1 MPPDRQGLT
10 RTTPRTTSGTRPST
24 APGRA
29 SGSASGAA
37 SGSALGSAS
46 GSASGTTLA
55 TTLGD
60 AAAPTSD
67 TRASRARY
75 RRILRFAGWNLA
87 VTWWYEL
94 FLPRIGLT
102 RIAERTR
109 SKRMRRFA
117 QRFHVLAVD
126 LGGLMIKVGQFMS
139 SRLDVLPPE
148 ITKELEGL
156 QDEVPPVPFAA
167 IRALAEAEL
176 GVSLARAFAKVD
188 ETPVAAASLGQA
200 HRAML
205 GPLDAAD
212 TGLHGVVLKV
222 QRPGIDTII
231 EVDLAALRRVGGW
244 LSRVRLISDR
254 VDMPALVEE
263 FAQTSL
269 EEIDY
274 LHEAASSERFAED
287 FDGDDRV
294 SVPAV
299 VWERT
304 TRRVLTLEDVTAIKI
319 TDTEAL
325 IAAGIDPAEVAPVFA
340 AVMFDQLFTNGFFH
354 ADPHPGNIFV
364 TPVGGNVDAV
374 TDPSGP
380 SVLPPSVLPPSV
392 RPWKLTFIDFGMM
405 GEVPSNTR
413 SGLRKMLIAAASRD
427 GKGLVDAVRDVGVLL
442 PSADTTELE
451 KAMTQL
457 FARFGGMGFAELREV
472 DPREFRAFAEQFS
485 DVVRTLPVQ
494 LPENFLLIIRA
505 MSLVSGV
512 CSALNPAFNL
522 WDSVEPYAAK
532 LLRDEGGNVVKDF
545 AKQALETAG
554 IAVRLPKRLDTLITR
569 FEDGT
574 VAVSSPAL
582 EKRVARLERTARRL
596 VSALLF
602 GALVIAGA
610 VLHAS
615 DAVFGTVLMV
625 GSIIPL
631 LHTLIAGRRDR

>member
-1 MPPDRQGLT
+1 MPPDSQDLKH
-10 RTTPRTTSGTRPST
+10 SI
-24 APGRA
+24 PGARA
-29 SGSASGAA
+29 G
-37 SGSALGSAS
+37 
-46 GSASGTTLA
+46 
-55 TTLGD
+55 
-60 AAAPTSD
+60 
-67 TRASRARY
+67 RARY

-102 RIAERTR
+102 SIAERTR

-156 QDEVPPVPFAA
+156 QDEVPPVPFLA

-176 GVSLARAFAKVD
+176 GVSLDRAFAMVD

-200 HRAML
+200 HRAIL
-205 GPLDAAD
+205 GPLDSAD
-212 TGLHGVVLKV
+212 TGLRGVVLKV

-244 LSRVRLISDR
+244 LNHVRLISDR

-274 LHEAASSERFAED
+274 LHEATSSERFAAD
-287 FDGDDRV
+287 FEGDDRV

-319 TDTEAL
+319 TDTDAL

-364 TPVGGNVDAV
+364 TPVDKTVNIPANSPADSPASSPA
-374 TDPSGP
+374 D
-380 SVLPPSVLPPSV
+380 LPASSPAGAPAAGF

-554 IAVRLPKRLDTLITR
+554 IAVRLPKRLDSLITR

-596 VSALLF
+596 ISALLF

-615 DAVFGTVLMV
+615 DAVLGTVLLV

-631 LHTLIAGRRDR
+631 LHALLAGRRER